1 MLAYA
6 DVSVEAG
13 EVVAR
18 KERDVGH
25 HIRAVHSK
33 LGAIRSA
40 VLDAVIY
47 SRQISSVGVGDG

>member
-1 MLAYA
+1 M
-6 DVSVEAG
+6 
-13 EVVAR
+13 VAR

-25 HIRAVHSK
+25 HIRAVHSE
-33 LGAIRSA
+33 LGAIWSA